1 MVTIKD
7 KMLDLAEEIDDFI
20 RNNESNR
27 KPANKFPF
35 KKYKDLNQRIY
46 EMHVEMAKK
55 DSNIIM
61 SDGIEWFREQAKKL
75 SEFLP
80 DDEN

>member
-1 MVTIKD
+1 
-7 KMLDLAEEIDDFI
+7 
-20 RNNESNR
+20 
-27 KPANKFPF
+27 
-35 KKYKDLNQRIY
+35 
-46 EMHVEMAKK
+46 MHIEMAKK

-61 SDGIEWFREQAKKL
+61 SDGIEWFREIAKKL